1 MQPATQ
7 AGLMASGSRSCNA
20 KACHA
25 LGLTCT
31 SSSVMLAATLSHTCV
46 SGHLLQEAR
55 ESVSAAHRAAMSFSC
70 LGLQSSIFDIIS
82 GGQAAGNITGMVE
95 HDLLL

>member
-1 MQPATQ
+1 
-7 AGLMASGSRSCNA
+7 MASGSRSCNA

-46 SGHLLQEAR
+46 SDHLLQEAQ
-55 ESVSAAHRAAMSFSC
+55 ESASTAHRAAMCFSC
-70 LGLQSSIFDIIS
+70 LGLQSSTFDTY
-82 GGQAAGNITGMVE
+82 QEVK
-95 HDLLL
+95 LLATSLAWLNMTCCTVIWLLHPQ